1 MENHLDK
8 NGDSTPKIP
17 ITRRALECIFLFTS
31 LGYIQLVIKDW
42 FSLEGGYLFLY
53 IVCWAAF
60 NSTTMCLY
68 FAYRQPLLKTLP
80 GRRNSYLSYFY

>member
-8 NGDSTPKIP
+8 NGDSTPKITT
-17 ITRRALECIFLFTS
+17 TRHALEYMFLFTS

-53 IVCWAAF
+53 VACWAAF
-60 NSTTMCLY
+60 NSTIMFLY
-68 FAYRQPLLKTLP
+68 LAYR
-80 GRRNSYLSYFY
+80 